1 MAFNNIPPNGF
12 PALPDIEDLEA
23 VVKDVT
29 AIKSSITELTEDVS
43 DLNEQKANKLDIA
56 TEFSELTN
64 YNKDDLVY
72 YEGELYEFQMNHTAG
87 AWETSEVIQKDL
99 SDIVSTLKSGLISA
113 VKVCHITVPV
123 DKTDVSGFLGY
134 VLASIINN
142 QEIGT
147 YVVDGVWEGHDYYTG
162 IVYKWASDSSFGFI
176 EYGVYGGGT
185 QNMVLYTAC
194 YKTNVYSNYRSVQY
208 QS

>member
-1 MAFNNIPPNGF
+1 MAFHNVPPNGF
-12 PALPDIEDLEA
+12 PDLPDMEELEA

-29 AIKSSITELTEDVS
+29 SLKTSVAGLTEDVG
-43 DLNEQKANKLDIA
+43 DLDSNKANKADIA
-56 TEFSELTN
+56 TEFSDLTN
-64 YNKDDLVY
+64 YYAGDLVY
-72 YEGELYEFQMNHTAG
+72 YEGALYEFQEDHTAG
-87 AWETSEVIQKDL
+87 PWETSEVIQKDL
-99 SDIVSTLKSGLISA
+99 SDIVNTLKSGLISA